1 MTRVDIGLDRLKVEM
16 LGWDKLWS
24 FKSHLDFP
32 LEHVV
37 GARRSENEGKRVW
50 RGIRAPGTHLPG
62 VIVAGTYYSQ
72 GEHLFYDVHDFTRAI
87 VIELKDEWYTRLIVE
102 VEEPDEILR
111 HLAAMAEATA

>member
-1 MTRVDIGLDRLKVEM
+1 MTRITIDNDRLKVEV

-32 LEHVV
+32 LDHVV
-37 GARRSENEGKRVW
+37 GVRRSEDEAKKVW
-50 RGIRAPGTHLPG
+50 HGIRAPGTHLPG

-87 VIELKDEWYTRLIVE
+87 VIELKDEWYTRLVVE
-102 VEEPDEILR
+102 VEEPDEVL
-111 HLAAMAEATA
+111 HLLAVGPEAVT